1 MLLRAVDAQAEALR
15 RLNLWKTQRT
25 VYRFTGYAHLLTLE
39 LGQALTLTAPRFG
52 LDAGK
57 TGMVIG
63 LQSDWINRRVTVE
76 VLI

>member
-1 MLLRAVDAQAEALR
+1 
-15 RLNLWKTQRT
+15 
-25 VYRFTGYAHLLTLE
+25 VYRFKGYAHLLTLE

-57 TGMVIG
+57 TGVVIG